1 MILATLTFDW
11 HYLAFLWL
19 AICIFAII
27 IEITS
32 INLVSIWSAVG
43 SFASMIVSLFVEE
56 FWIQLIVFIVV
67 TVLFLVLA
75 RPYAVKYLKKNAVK
89 TNVDS
94 LVGRVAIVTDSILE
108 DSKGVIKLGDVYW
121 SAVTL
126 DNSAVDT
133 GKKVEIVSIQG
144 NKLIVKEI
152 K

>member
-19 AICIFAII
+19 AIFIFAII

-32 INLVSIWSAVG
+32 INLVSIWFAVG
-43 SFASMIVSLFVEE
+43 SFASMIVSLFVQE

-94 LVGRVAIVTDSILE
+94 LVGRVAIVTNSILA

-126 DNSAVDT
+126 DNSAVDA